1 MADLEQLKRYQAIV
15 LTQTPLK
22 EQLVIADFCHQ
33 NGIYLTITDTFGLF
47 GYLFNDF
54 GKDFVVGDYSGEEP
68 VSGIVAD
75 ISEDGT
81 GVCAGR
87 DPSWAGRWRLCDFP

>member
-33 NGIYLTITDTFGLF
+33 NGIYVTITDTFGLF
-47 GYLFNDF
+47 GYL
-54 GKDFVVGDYSGEEP
+54 
-68 VSGIVAD
+68 VS
-75 ISEDGT
+75 
-81 GVCAGR
+81 C
-87 DPSWAGRWRLCDFP
+87 